1 MRFRYQRVL
10 LLVAGALCL
19 NVAANESNA
28 SLTMPDLIGLVEA
41 RAPEVLA
48 ARAAREAALQR
59 LAQAQGALGPSV
71 TVNGDW
77 SETRYDDRIAG
88 GVRTFNAKQV
98 AINATQPLV
107 RPALLAALDI
117 AEAEAQSASTAVE
130 AVLAETRA
138 RLTDNVVATA
148 AACMRLSAA
157 LSKKDVFGK
166 RSSQLKRQQSLGL
179 IGELDVLPAVEAVR
193 GAELELDLAGRS
205 VRLQEELL
213 SSLVGERLRLECS
226 NSASSPG
233 SWVDASTLVSAAH
246 FSCQEPGHLLSSAPR
261 IRIAEF
267 QLEAARKG
275 IESAQ
280 AAQFPTIDLT
290 LGANRVSESGSNSF
304 SFPRSSSGGVVGVSV
319 RVPLFASGALSAK
332 ISEAVA
338 QQERARGELQQQRAK
353 IESELHISCNQL
365 VGSQLRHQSLRS
377 KEQISTQQIQGRL
390 RQRAL
395 GTADLSAQLD
405 AEERRLATWEELIS
419 NWTIYWQAVSRMD
432 AALGQRHAMSL
443 KPPNLTAMGSEFAA
457 RAEVPPPRALVPQS
471 LRLDFGD

>member
-1 MRFRYQRVL
+1 MRFRCQRVL
-10 LLVAGALCL
+10 LLVAGVLCQD
-19 NVAANESNA
+19 VGASESTT

-41 RAPEVLA
+41 RAPEVSA
-48 ARAAREAALQR
+48 ARATKEAALQR
-59 LAQAQGALGPSV
+59 LAQARGALGPSV

-77 SETRYDDRIAG
+77 SETRYEDRIAG
-88 GVRTFNAKQV
+88 SVRTFNAKQV

-117 AEAEAQSASTAVE
+117 AEAEAQSATTAVE
-130 AVLAETRA
+130 AVLAEVRS
-138 RLTDNVVATA
+138 RLTDNVVAAA
-148 AACMRLSAA
+148 AACMRLGTAM
-157 LSKKDVFGK
+157 LKKDVFGK
-166 RSSQLKRQQSLGL
+166 RSSQFKRQQGLGL
-179 IGELDVLPAVEAVR
+179 IGELDVLPAVEAAR

-213 SSLVGERLRLECS
+213 SNLVGERLMLECS
-226 NSASSPG
+226 NSAVSPG
-233 SWVDASTLVSAAH
+233 NWVDTPALVSAAH
-246 FSCQEPGHLLSSAPR
+246 FNCQEPGRLLSSAPR
-261 IRIAEF
+261 VLIAEF

-280 AAQFPTIDLT
+280 AAQFPTVDLT
-290 LGANRVSESGSNSF
+290 LGANRVSESGSNNF

-338 QQERARGELQQQRAK
+338 QQDRARGELLQQRAK
-353 IESELHISCNQL
+353 IESELHIACSQL

-377 KEQISTQQIQGRL
+377 KEQVSTQQIQGRL

-419 NWTIYWQAVSRMD
+419 NWTVYWQAVSRMD
-432 AALGQRHAMSL
+432 AALGQRHVMSL
-443 KPPNLTAMGSEFAA
+443 EPPTLSSQRGEFAVPDETRTS
-457 RAEVPPPRALVPQS
+457 RAVQTPS
-471 LRLDFGD
+471 LR